1 MKYFIL
7 AGEAS
12 GDLHSAAL
20 ATALKECDAQAEIAG
35 WGGDEMEKAGVRIL
49 KHYRELAFMGFVE
62 VLQHLPEI
70 MRNFRTVKK
79 QILDFK
85 PDALILTDYP
95 GFNLRM
101 AKWAHAQGIPVHYY
115 ISPQLWA
122 WKEGRVKTVK
132 KYVDHMYVILPFEKG
147 FYQGHDIE
155 VDYVGHPLAWRISN
169 LAAMAQPLRDR
180 QAGASVLSNEKRIT
194 LLPGSRRREIAY
206 MLPVM
211 LEAVKNLQGYS
222 CFVAGAPSISPD
234 YYYDY
239 IRKSGVP
246 GVTLTFGYTYNLLQR
261 SFAALCTSGTA
272 TLETALFNVPQVV
285 CYKGDTLS
293 YLIAR
298 RLVKVSYIA
307 MVNLICQKKVV
318 PELIQSDFTPA
329 RVLHELHHILSSE
342 RRKEILKDYAMLR
355 NRLDT
360 GNPGKKVAE
369 YIVASLKTS

>member
-20 ATALKECDAQAEIAG
+20 ASALKEADVNAELQG

-70 MRNFRTVKK
+70 MRNFRLVKK
-79 QILDFK
+79 QISDFQ

-101 AKWAHAQGIPVHYY
+101 AKWSHRRGIPVHYY

-122 WKEGRVKTVK
+122 WKESRVKIVR
-132 KYVDHMYVILPFEKG
+132 KYVDRMYVILPFEKA
-147 FYQGHDIE
+147 FYARHEIDVQ
-155 VDYVGHPLAWRISN
+155 YVGHPLAWRIDQITKSP
-169 LAAMAQPLRDR
+169 MEHS
-180 QAGASVLSNEKRIT
+180 GKKRIV

-206 MLPVM
+206 ILPVM
-211 LEAVKNLQGYS
+211 LGAVKDLQGYK
-222 CFVAGAPSISPD
+222 VAIAAAPSVPAE
-234 YYYDY
+234 YYYGF
-239 IRKSGVP
+239 IRRSGIT
-246 GVTLTFGYTYNLLQR
+246 GVTLTFGYTYGILQ
-261 SFAALCTSGTA
+261 SASAALCTSGTA
-272 TLETALFNVPQVV
+272 TLETALFRVPQVV

-298 RLVKVSYIA
+298 RLVKVPFIA
-307 MVNLICQKKVV
+307 MVNLICEKEVV
-318 PELIQSDFTPA
+318 KELIQHDCNA
-329 RVLHELHHILSSE
+329 AKLRQELYAILDPE
-342 RRKEILKDYAMLR
+342 KRKEIMAGYDLLR
-355 NRLDT
+355 ARLDT
-360 GNPGKKVAE
+360 GDPAKKVAE
-369 YIVASLKTS
+369 LIFSFLKTR